1 MLLSA
6 FRVSVVGVAHVI
18 VCDTVMLP
26 SSAPPPPVLIT
37 TFSVASAVWIVV
49 LAIVAGAALP
59 VNVVVPPAVIEPVL
73 LSAAV
78 ISMLKGSSSQ
88 VPRIPTGAPTLML
101 APLPMPSIGPDVSTK
116 PPLPPLGPPLA
127 AISPSIC
134 VSPADNTVTIPPL
147 PCTGGVRRYPR
158 PRLHRHIRSHHRR
171 RHRGTAL
178 GARQRGADRHHA
190 AARLARGVDPCAAT
204 RRSRC
209 RSSRSR
215 SSPPTVPGARPGA
228 DS

>member
-1 MLLSA
+1 MLTLTGALIVIEPVAVVVPAANIRALLSSVPVMAALIAMLLSA

-59 VNVVVPPAVIEPVL
+59 VNVAVPPAVIEPVL

-88 VPRIPTGAPTLML
+88 GPQDTHGRPDIDAGATADAEHRARRLDEAAVAAL
-101 APLPMPSIGPDVSTK
+101 RAALGGSAPPSVVAALDSTTT
-116 PPLPPLGPPLA
+116 P
-127 AISPSIC
+127 
-134 VSPADNTVTIPPL
+134 
-147 PCTGGVRRYPR
+147 
-158 PRLHRHIRSHHRR
+158 RR
-171 RHRGTAL
+171 R
-178 GARQRGADRHHA
+178 
-190 AARLARGVDPCAAT
+190 PC
-204 RRSRC
+204 RRRW
-209 RSSRSR
+209 R
-215 SSPPTVPGARPGA
+215 
-228 DS
+228 